1 MDSVKEAL
9 NQATSDL
16 TKAITADKAKNYEN
30 ALELYK
36 TGIKHLIEAK
46 KFEGVTTEQKGI
58 VNTKSL
64 QYLTRAEKIK
74 G

>member
-1 MDSVKEAL
+1 MDSAKDAL
-9 NQATSDL
+9 NQATGDL
-16 TKAITADKAKNYEN
+16 TKAITADKAKNYES

-46 KFEGVTTEQKGI
+46 KFEGITTEQKGI
-58 VNTKSL
+58 IKGKCL